1 MATHGMHMYSPDIQ
15 AAFSILLDVDEEFE
29 PRTTTSIHDVIL
41 GSKAMTLQQALDME
55 PSSIDAWDHM
65 SFTPLHWA
73 STRNDAEATE
83 KLLSFGASVNL
94 PTSTGMTPLHLASAL
109 GNTKVATILL
119 KAGAKVDARDSAGN
133 TPIHHGLRFG
143 DDIARLL
150 LRWGADPK
158 ARQAD
163 GDTLLH
169 SLSESTANRENFRS
183 SAVALLEAGCDLE
196 GRNEAGIT
204 PLTYAV
210 RYAPAWS
217 IEFIKLGARAD
228 ACGLQGD
235 NILHH
240 AATYW
245 DTRQIESLRALDLTG
260 IDPDAAANNGK
271 VPCSAIWL
279 RLIVKE
285 TNCYAGWTQP
295 TLGTVLSFTCLIL
308 EIREQNWTK
317 DLFLDSKERFLADCS
332 HQKMRKWVHRQW
344 DQLQKDRSLASRPW
358 TAVDGWWFDEILDEA
373 DTETDSEW
381 EDYDGSDVSEEADNE
396 EQLDTEPLRDN
407 TYENRELEAS
417 LGGDEGADADEFF
430 DAEEFQGHSVILPPQ
445 AT

>member
-1 MATHGMHMYSPDIQ
+1 MRGTQEFSSFAQATLLK
-15 AAFSILLDVDEEFE
+15 LLDIDEEFE
-29 PRTTTSIHDVIL
+29 PRTTTTIHDVIL

-65 SFTPLHWA
+65 GFTPLHWA
-73 STRNDAEATE
+73 ITRNDAEAVE

-94 PTSTGMTPLHLASAL
+94 PTSTEMTPLHLASAC

-119 KAGAKVDARDSAGN
+119 EAGAKVDARDLAGN
-133 TPIHHGLRFG
+133 TPLHISLLLGY
-143 DDIARLL
+143 DIARLL

-158 ARQAD
+158 ARQEK
-163 GDTLLH
+163 GDTLFH
-169 SLSESTANRENFRS
+169 ALSRSIANREDFRS

-196 GRNEAGIT
+196 GRNEAGLT
-204 PLTYAV
+204 PLTNAV

-228 ACGLQGD
+228 ARGLQGE

-245 DTRQIESLRALDLTG
+245 DTRQIESLRALNLSG
-260 IDPDAAANNGK
+260 IDPDAADNNGK
-271 VPCSAIWL
+271 VPCSAIWE

-285 TNCYAGWTQP
+285 TNRYAGWKQP
-295 TLGTVLSFTCLIL
+295 TLGTVWSFTCLIL

-317 DLFLDSKERFLADCS
+317 DLFLDSKETFLADCS

-344 DQLQKDRSLASRPW
+344 DQWQKDRSLASRPW
-358 TAVDGWWFDEILDEA
+358 TAVDGWWFDEMLDEA

-396 EQLDTEPLRDN
+396 EQMDTEPLRDN
-407 TYENRELEAS
+407 TYEDRELEAS
-417 LGGDEGADADEFF
+417 LGDVEGADTDEFF
-430 DAEEFQGHSVILPPQ
+430 DAEEFQGHSIILPPQ
-445 AT
+445 VT